1 MTDRVSPARVFSA
14 ILLRDV
20 TVARRELPYFL
31 IRTTLQPILFV
42 IVFGFLM
49 PRMGLIPRNFTTMMI
64 PGIVALSLALSAFQS
79 VALPMVA
86 DFGFTKEIEDR
97 LLAPIPT
104 PLVAI
109 EKIVAG
115 VLQGVIA
122 ALFVLPVLR

>member
-1 MTDRVSPARVFSA
+1 MTDKMSDTVSPARVFSA

-64 PGIVALSLALSAFQS
+64 PGIVALRLALSAFQS

-97 LLAPIPT
+97 LGFCKASLRRF
-104 PLVAI
+104 
-109 EKIVAG
+109 
-115 VLQGVIA
+115 
-122 ALFVLPVLR
+122 LFFPSRA